1 MILRRIVASCV
12 ALFAAA
18 AIAGEDLVYESL
30 QGVEI
35 GRVFLSQE
43 QRAVLDQKRKHSASD
58 LASASGTSPAADAL
72 SQPALSAGYIIGQDG
87 QAKVWKDG
95 NFLSSPAPRGT
106 TLRFP
111 GDVKIIRHTG
121 IDPGDDPADL
131 VTPADADD

>member
-1 MILRRIVASCV
+1 MILRRIVASYV

-58 LASASGTSPAADAL
+58 IASASGTTPVSGVL
-72 SQPALSAGYIIGQDG
+72 SQSALSAGYIIGRDG
-87 QAKVWKDG
+87 RAKVWKDG
-95 NFLSSPAPRGT
+95 DFLSSPAPRET
-106 TLRFP
+106 VLRFP
-111 GDVKIIRHTG
+111 GDVKIIRHSA
-121 IDPGDDPADL
+121 IDAGDDPADL